1 MSTGKSTLVNGI
13 VGKRLAEEGNNTF
26 SQTTKIVCY
35 TKAIDIPSEIL
46 KKTINVRVWDTP
58 GLGALFDDETTA
70 KEITEK
76 CQETDLLVYCLDIR
90 GRLAADDAT
99 GIKLLTEALGKQM
112 WNHAIF
118 VLTFVNTV
126 KAKDGKDAATALR
139 ERISKWTDV
148 ITRLLKEYLHGVS
161 T

>member
-1 MSTGKSTLVNGI
+1 MAEVN
-13 VGKRLAEEGNNTF
+13 
-26 SQTTKIVCY
+26 
-35 TKAIDIPSEIL
+35 IPSEIL

-58 GLGALFDDETTA
+58 GLGALFDDEATA

-118 VLTFVNTV
+118 VLTFVLNP
-126 KAKDGKDAATALR
+126 
-139 ERISKWTDV
+139 
-148 ITRLLKEYLHGVS
+148 LLPI
-161 T
+161 